1 MSNLLKDASILLTPT
16 AYENGR
22 MNAIKPYK
30 DLYGP
35 ELVLNP
41 NFEDSSWWGLD
52 VSWSISNGSANCN
65 GTGTIYKGG
74 VVTIGK
80 TYKVQVEISS
90 YTSGTL
96 SYPNA
101 SNYSIPSAIGV
112 YTFYYVAN
120 SQTVSF
126 TGSSFIGSIDNVSV
140 VEDLSGDFQFSRNS
154 AATRVNAQGLVENV
168 QIISSE
174 LVSNGN
180 FSQIGTE
187 EVSNGNFSQEGSE
200 LVTNGDFSNGTTD
213 WTPNASATLSIDT
226 GRLKIAISGEASGY
240 AKQDIF
246 TIESGKQYKCT
257 GTVDFGTAS
266 QMRFYVSNTGQ
277 FFDITQSGNFNF
289 TFTSTGTSTQIRLY
303 TYGDGN
309 YGFWDNISVKE
320 VGQDWS
326 LGSGWSIGEDKAVAT
341 DVNNAFLE
349 QSNILTI
356 GKSYKITY
364 TILDYVSG
372 SVRFRANLVNGTT
385 NGGNGTYTD
394 YIVSA
399 GTKFSLQGLSNFNGS
414 ITNISV
420 KEVGQ
425 DWTFGTGWSIEDGK
439 VYFDNPTGTELYQSL
454 STTASKYRISFDLD
468 ITSGT
473 IQTSFSSPSTSTIES
488 FTTSGTKTV
497 DITTTASFSRFR
509 FVGIGGSVF
518 NIDNISVKEITDDTD
533 LPRINYE
540 GFSYQDS
547 LGSEEIVNGDFS
559 NGSANWGNYT
569 SGSSTIVFTDVAT
582 LNVDASNSNV
592 GIYQEN
598 VFASGKQYKVVLRI
612 KASSS
617 FDAEVL
623 ETQGAV
629 TISTIGSVS
638 LTTSY
643 QDFTFYF
650 TGTGTNDIFIHRKF
664 SSPSANQS
672 ITIDNVSVKEV
683 LGQEVVPDSGCGSW
697 LLEPQS
703 TNLITYSE
711 DFSNSYWS
719 KQATIVDANSIISAD
734 GTQNASK
741 IQSTQTGSALVT
753 VSYPALTVGNTYTF
767 SCFAK
772 KGNNDWIRLA
782 HISSGGTGCWFD
794 LENGVVGTVN
804 SQSATIEDYGNGWYK
819 CTNTFIAI
827 GSTHANLVFIGIC
840 DADGSTNAGIVGQND
855 YLWGAQLEQ
864 QSYATSYIPTNGATN
879 TRLQDIATNSGNSTL
894 INSTE
899 GVLYAEM
906 AALADDGT
914 NRIISLFEDGN
925 INNRVNMFYTSG
937 SNKMKFVVRING
949 SNVFDNTITLSNILN
964 YNKVALKYKE
974 NDFGIYINGVKE
986 VEQLSGSTYPSNTL
1000 DKLNFNQGSGSF
1012 PFHGKNKA
1020 LAVYKKALTDANL
1033 RCLTYPNPV
1042 ATTFDLDFD
1051 TIAEQF
1057 TFTRGSEAT
1066 FVNEQG
1072 LIESTNQIGPELVT
1086 NGDFSNG
1093 NANWVFGGTNA
1104 PIVEDG
1110 LLKFS
1115 FSNGTYSRARQN
1127 IGIVNAKITYTVV
1140 NSNVSTFQIRDYGGA
1155 SSQIVPATVGTHTI
1169 YRNFTGNGISF
1180 QSGGVDSGIL
1190 EIDNVS
1196 VKEVISATN
1205 TPRIDYSTGAEAFLL
1220 EPQRTNR
1227 MPNSEDGSTWT
1238 LNNTTL
1244 SSLNGGL
1251 NKKYYQITSLGNTG
1265 RFDVVQNN
1273 WVNTT
1278 AGTYTASVFAKKG
1291 TCDEIILTTRANFGF
1306 QNYYS
1311 AFDLTNGLVT
1321 ANASGVVGSIKPYG
1335 DGWYRCSITF
1345 TNTGGFTDSA
1355 SLAFGFNFNSSSTD
1369 TLFVASPQSEIGSY
1383 ATSYIPTSGASATRN
1398 QELCNNATPVINSE
1412 EGTLYAEFQGLSSS
1426 VGNKVI
1432 SLNDGTNTNAFWLY
1446 IISSS
1451 NGIRIYDGA
1460 TIGTYFSVNAFEN
1473 NKFALVY
1480 NSTNTRLFINGSLAI
1495 TIPFKSMS
1503 NLNKISFSDGNE
1515 GQKFEGNTKG
1525 LKYYPK
1531 ALADVQLEDL
1541 TTI

>member
-35 ELVLNP
+35 ELVTNGD
-41 NFEDSSWWGLD
+41 FATDSDWTKGIG
-52 VSWSISNGSANCN
+52 WSISSGTANANSASSSYFYQNIN
-65 GTGTIYKGG
+65 ELG
-74 VVTIGK
+74 VGK
-80 TYKVQVEISS
+80 TYKVTYTITS
-90 YTSGTL
+90 YTSGSVVTGIGDL
-96 SYPNA
+96 LGNRGVIR
-101 SNYSIPSAIGV
+101 NAIGT
-112 YTFYYVAN
+112 YTDTITFVNNTAN
-120 SQTVSF
+120 SYFGFFATSSF
-126 TGSSFIGSIDNVSV
+126 TGSIDNVSV

-168 QIISSE
+168 QIISPE

-326 LGSGWSIGEDKAVAT
+326 LGTGWSIGDDKAVAT

-372 SVRFRANLVNGTT
+372 NVRFRANLVNGTT

-399 GTKFSLQGLSNFNGS
+399 GTKFALQGLNSFNGS

-425 DWTFGTGWSIEDGK
+425 DWSLGSGWSMGDGIVEANNTSSFISQSGLIEASKLYRLTFEARLKSGTNGTINAYIGGSNNKQFTIANTDWQSFTYENTRGGSSADSI
-439 VYFDNPTGTELYQSL
+439 YFNNNGTELEL
-454 STTASKYRISFDLD
+454 
-468 ITSGT
+468 
-473 IQTSFSSPSTSTIES
+473 
-488 FTTSGTKTV
+488 
-497 DITTTASFSRFR
+497 
-509 FVGIGGSVF
+509 
-518 NIDNISVKEITDDTD
+518 DNISVKEITDDTD

-547 LGSEEIVNGDFS
+547 LGSEEVVNGDFS
-559 NGSANWGNYT
+559 NGSANWTTENTWTIENGVANGNGANGSTEELVQVNVNTTGKTYKAT
-569 SGSSTIVFTDVAT
+569 FEVLNYVSGSVGFWKGSGIALTQRNANGTYTEYFTAT
-582 LNVDASNSNV
+582 SDQIRFR
-592 GIYQEN
+592 GIN
-598 VFASGKQYKVVLRI
+598 F
-612 KASSS
+612 
-617 FDAEVL
+617 
-623 ETQGAV
+623 
-629 TISTIGSVS
+629 IGS
-638 LTTSY
+638 
-643 QDFTFYF
+643 
-650 TGTGTNDIFIHRKF
+650 
-664 SSPSANQS
+664 
-672 ITIDNVSVKEV
+672 IDNVSVKEY

-711 DFSNSYWS
+711 DFSSGSWVKTDCSVVSNFGVSPS
-719 KQATIVDANSIISAD
+719 GQN
-734 GTQNASK
+734 NASK
-741 IQSTQTGSALVT
+741 FTFTTTNTSARAQYNLGS
-753 VSYPALTVGNTYTF
+753 LTTGNTYTQ
-767 SCFAK
+767 SYYIKSLGA
-772 KGNNDWIRLA
+772 DITLR
-782 HISSGGTGCWFD
+782 IGTSASA
-794 LENGVVGTVN
+794 VGEFTDIIAT
-804 SQSATIEDYGNGWYK
+804 SEWQRFEFTGIASATTEFPRVQNITGALGVE
-819 CTNTFIAI
+819 I
-827 GSTHANLVFIGIC
+827 LV
-840 DADGSTNAGIVGQND
+840 
-855 YLWGAQLEQ
+855 WGAQLEQ

-899 GVLYAEM
+899 GVLYADI
-906 AALADDGT
+906 AALANDGGLRLLQLSDGT
-914 NRIISLFEDGN
+914 NT
-925 INNRVNMFYTSG
+925 NRVSLYYDTA
-937 SNKMKFVVRING
+937 INTIY
-949 SNVFDNTITLSNILN
+949 SNVVVNGVSNPLSSSVDILN
-964 YNKVALKYKE
+964 FTKVAVTWKQ
-974 NDFGIYINGVKE
+974 NDFGLWINGLKVGTDTSG
-986 VEQLSGSTYPSNTL
+986 LSFPNNTL
-1000 DKLNFNQGSGSF
+1000 NDLSFSLNGLYNFY
-1012 PFHGKNKA
+1012 GKNKA
-1020 LAVYKKALTDANL
+1020 LAVYKEALTDANL

-1066 FVNEQG
+1066 FVNAQG

-1086 NGDFSNG
+1086 NGDFATDSDWSKVNATISDGKGNLDSTSSTSILFQQNVLTVGKTYKANFDVSNYNGLGTCALINSSGGTQFEITSNG
-1093 NANWVFGGTNA
+1093 NKDFYFTQGGSSANLSFRAVASGVF
-1104 PIVEDG
+1104 
-1110 LLKFS
+1110 S
-1115 FSNGTYSRARQN
+1115 
-1127 IGIVNAKITYTVV
+1127 
-1140 NSNVSTFQIRDYGGA
+1140 
-1155 SSQIVPATVGTHTI
+1155 
-1169 YRNFTGNGISF
+1169 
-1180 QSGGVDSGIL
+1180 
-1190 EIDNVS
+1190 IDNVS
-1196 VKEVISATN
+1196 VKEVTTATN
-1205 TPRIDYSTGAEAFLL
+1205 TPRIDYSTGEKAFLL
-1220 EPQRTNR
+1220 EPQSTNLV
-1227 MPNSEDGSTWT
+1227 PYSEDFSDSSWT
-1238 LNNTTL
+1238 QNLEISIVSDSGISPSGILNAQKVIPTTNNTRH
-1244 SSLNGGL
+1244 GV
-1251 NKKYYQITSLGNTG
+1251 G
-1265 RFDVVQNN
+1265 R
-1273 WVNTT
+1273 TT
-1278 AGTYTASVFAKKG
+1278 QAIVGHTYSVFAKADGYDWILLTSHISSAPAGRG
-1291 TCDEIILTTRANFGF
+1291 TF
-1306 QNYYS
+1306 
-1311 AFDLTNGLVT
+1311 FDVKN
-1321 ANASGVVGSIKPYG
+1321 GVVGTIGTASQNATIEDVG
-1335 DGWYRCSITF
+1335 NGWYRCSIDEGSSPSSIFTVIVAEQDNVDTF
-1345 TNTGGFTDSA
+1345 VGD
-1355 SLAFGFNFNSSSTD
+1355 
-1369 TLFVASPQSEIGSY
+1369 GSKGVLVWGAQREALPY
-1383 ATSYIPTSGASATRN
+1383 ATSYIPTSVATATRN

-1515 GQKFEGNTKG
+1515 GQKFEGNIKG